1 MSRSLFYLAIYRYRC
16 WILAFID
23 SNQEIEKELRGEVL
37 NAIIEVSE
45 YNSSKTCYQRFTQ
58 ISCWSHQIYNFAQL
72 QKEFHS
78 QLSKRWRFS
87 RNFIKLIDLLLLFK
101 RTSQDQLWELHL
113 QSLHALRPYV
123 FALEMINYTGMAPVY
138 LSQMYVLKEKDPQT
152 LEFLSN
158 GGFSVSKLKVPFS
171 SIG

>member
-16 WILAFID
+16 CILAFID
-23 SNQEIEKELRGEVL
+23 SNQEIEKELRGDVL

-58 ISCWSHQIYNFAQL
+58 ISSWSHQIYNFAQL

-78 QLSKRWRFS
+78 QLSSRWRFF
-87 RNFIKLIDLLLLFK
+87 RNFIKLIELLLLFK

-113 QSLHALRPYV
+113 QSLRFCPYL
-123 FALEMINYTGMAPVY
+123 FALDMINYTRMAPVY
-138 LSQMYVLKEKDPQT
+138 LSQMYVLKERDPQT

-158 GGFSVSKLKVPFS
+158 GGFSVCKLKVPFS